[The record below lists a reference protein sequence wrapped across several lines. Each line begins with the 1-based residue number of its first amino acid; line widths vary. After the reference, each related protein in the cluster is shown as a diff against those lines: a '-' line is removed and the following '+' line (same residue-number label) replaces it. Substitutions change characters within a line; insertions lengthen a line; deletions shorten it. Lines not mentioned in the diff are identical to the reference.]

1 MSYAASGGLEDFLS
15 RHLFPF
21 LETVWLKV
29 CIIKSC
35 SESAYRPQILACFPN
50 RLLLQFCPS
59 KWSIYTIILTR
70 IQKHFPLLSLCW
82 SVLGRSAPS
91 FTLSFL
97 FCVMTFAL
105 FLISSRSTEL
115 RCGSVS
121 ETIISKSHYIW
132 SQTCLIFFSQC
143 YFLYTCLNNA
153 LLLTE
158 ELQKALR
165 ARLQFLCIIT
175 GEGII
180 VIPIL

>member
-1 MSYAASGGLEDFLS
+1 MSYAASGGLEEFLS
-15 RHLFPF
+15 WHLFPF

-91 FTLSFL
+91 FTFSFL

-132 SQTCLIFFSQC
+132 SQTCLIFF
-143 YFLYTCLNNA
+143 FLNAIFSTHVWIMPYCLLKNFKKHWEQGFNFCA
-153 LLLTE
+153 SLQGKGLL
-158 ELQKALR
+158 
-165 ARLQFLCIIT
+165 
-175 GEGII
+175 
-180 VIPIL
+180 

>member
-1 MSYAASGGLEDFLS
+1 MENQTRNYYHRLFKNGNQAETAHLIVTVVVIAAVVLIDWNLPVTRPNGVLHLPRVLVTFQSRDLMSYAASGGLEEFLS
-15 RHLFPF
+15 WHLFPF

-91 FTLSFL
+91 FTFNFL
-97 FCVMTFAL
+97 FCVMSFAL
-105 FLISSRSTEL
+105 FLISSRPTEL

-121 ETIISKSHYIW
+121 
-132 SQTCLIFFSQC
+132 
-143 YFLYTCLNNA
+143 
-153 LLLTE
+153 
-158 ELQKALR
+158 
-165 ARLQFLCIIT
+165 
-175 GEGII
+175 
-180 VIPIL
+180 